1 MLNKLRI
8 NLTILNTI
16 VLVVILSI
24 ISIFVYVLMDFNL
37 HKDIDDILIT
47 NSHQVDN
54 YINFIE
60 ENEFNEQIDEE
71 KKNEHLRSIH
81 NMTKNNISYVV
92 LDTEKGVN
100 ISSSYL
106 ELDYNLLMKIRKDAM
121 NDVGISDRV
130 VNDLHRA
137 FYFTTVNTEGIN
149 YRVCTT
155 YYSTD
160 MKKNNVRTIQTI
172 KTLRNEKDV
181 LNRLGFTLIAT
192 IIIGSSLSLVGG
204 YILAGRSLVPISK
217 SWQRQQEFVSDASHE
232 LRTPLAVVQTN
243 LEVVKG
249 CDDETVKSQSYWL
262 NNAYDE
268 TLRMNKIIQDLLF
281 LARVDSGQKILE
293 KQKLD
298 LTFLLM
304 DVCEKLIP
312 LATNRQLKI
321 IANVDENLSISGDG
335 NKLRQLMFILIDNAI
350 NYSLPYKVIR
360 VLAKEVK
367 NGVLIEV
374 VDQGIGINSKD
385 LKRVFDRFYR
395 ADKARSREQGGT
407 GLGLSIAKWIVDI
420 HKGRID
426 IESKEQEGTKVI
438 AFLPFN

>member
-1 MLNKLRI
+1 MLNKLRR

-24 ISIFVYVLMDFNL
+24 ISVFVYVLMDFNL

-60 ENEFNEQIDEE
+60 DNKFNDQVDEE

-81 NMTKNNISYVV
+81 NMTKNNISYVL

-100 ISSSYL
+100 INSSYL
-106 ELDYNLLMKIRKDAM
+106 ELDYKLLMGIRKDAM
-121 NDVGISDRV
+121 NDGEGFDRII
-130 VNDLHRA
+130 NDLNRA
-137 FYFTTVNTEGIN
+137 FYFTTVNIEGIN
-149 YRVCTT
+149 YRICTT

-160 MKKNNVRTIQTI
+160 MQKNNVRTIQTI

-192 IIIGSSLSLVGG
+192 IIIGTSLSLIGG
-204 YILAGRSLVPISK
+204 YILAGRSLIPIIK

-249 CDDETVKSQSYWL
+249 SQNETVKSQSYWL
-262 NNAYDE
+262 DNAYDE
-268 TLRMNKIIQDLLF
+268 TLRMNKIIEDLLF
-281 LARVDSGQKILE
+281 LARADSGQKILE
-293 KQKLD
+293 KEKLD
-298 LTFLLM
+298 LSFLLM

-312 LATNRQLKI
+312 IAANKQLQI
-321 IANVDENLSISGDG
+321 IANVDENLSIWGDG
-335 NKLRQLMFILIDNAI
+335 NKIRQLMFILIDNAI
-350 NYSLPYKVIR
+350 NYSSPNKVIR

-367 NGVLIEV
+367 NGALIEV
-374 VDQGIGINSKD
+374 IDQGIGISHKD
-385 LKRVFDRFYR
+385 LNRVFDRFYR

-426 IESKEQEGTKVI
+426 IESKEQEGTKVV

>member
-24 ISIFVYVLMDFNL
+24 ISVFVYVLMDFNL

-60 ENEFNEQIDEE
+60 DNKFNDQVDEE

-81 NMTKNNISYVV
+81 NMTKNNISYVL

-100 ISSSYL
+100 INSSYL
-106 ELDYNLLMKIRKDAM
+106 ELDYKLLMGIRKDAM
-121 NDVGISDRV
+121 NDGEGFDRII
-130 VNDLHRA
+130 NDLNRA
-137 FYFTTVNTEGIN
+137 FYFTTVNIEGIN
-149 YRVCTT
+149 YRICTT

-160 MKKNNVRTIQTI
+160 MQKNNVRTIQTI

-192 IIIGSSLSLVGG
+192 IIIGTSLSLIGG
-204 YILAGRSLVPISK
+204 YILAGRSLIPIIK

-249 CDDETVKSQSYWL
+249 SQNETVKSQSYWL
-262 NNAYDE
+262 DNAYDE
-268 TLRMNKIIQDLLF
+268 TLRMNKIIEDLLF
-281 LARVDSGQKILE
+281 LARADSGQKILE
-293 KQKLD
+293 KEKLD
-298 LTFLLM
+298 LSFLLM

-312 LATNRQLKI
+312 IATNKQLQI
-321 IANVDENLSISGDG
+321 IANVDENLSIWGDG
-335 NKLRQLMFILIDNAI
+335 NKIRQLMFILIDNAI
-350 NYSLPYKVIR
+350 NYSSPNKVIR

-367 NGVLIEV
+367 NGALIEV
-374 VDQGIGINSKD
+374 IDQGIGISHKD
-385 LKRVFDRFYR
+385 LNRVFDRFYR

-426 IESKEQEGTKVI
+426 IESKEQEGTKVV

>member
-192 IIIGSSLSLVGG
+192 IIIGTSLSLVGG

>member
-24 ISIFVYVLMDFNL
+24 ISVFVYVLMDFNL

-60 ENEFNEQIDEE
+60 DNKFNDQVDEE

-81 NMTKNNISYVV
+81 NMTKNNISYVL

-100 ISSSYL
+100 INSSYL
-106 ELDYNLLMKIRKDAM
+106 ELDYKLLMGIRKDAM
-121 NDVGISDRV
+121 NDGEGFDRII
-130 VNDLHRA
+130 NDLNRA
-137 FYFTTVNTEGIN
+137 FYFTTVNIEGIN
-149 YRVCTT
+149 YRICTT

-160 MKKNNVRTIQTI
+160 MQKNNVRTIQTI

-192 IIIGSSLSLVGG
+192 IIIGTSLSLIGG
-204 YILAGRSLVPISK
+204 YILAGRSLIPIIK

-249 CDDETVKSQSYWL
+249 SQNETVKSQSYWL
-262 NNAYDE
+262 DNAYDE
-268 TLRMNKIIQDLLF
+268 TLRMNKIIEDLLF
-281 LARVDSGQKILE
+281 LARADSGQKILE
-293 KQKLD
+293 KEKLD
-298 LTFLLM
+298 LSFLLM

-312 LATNRQLKI
+312 IAANKQLQI
-321 IANVDENLSISGDG
+321 IANVDENLSIWGDG
-335 NKLRQLMFILIDNAI
+335 NKIRQLMFILIDNAI
-350 NYSLPYKVIR
+350 NYSSPNKVIR

-367 NGVLIEV
+367 NGALIEV
-374 VDQGIGINSKD
+374 IDQGIGISHKD
-385 LKRVFDRFYR
+385 LNRVFDRFYR

-426 IESKEQEGTKVI
+426 IESKEQEGTKVV